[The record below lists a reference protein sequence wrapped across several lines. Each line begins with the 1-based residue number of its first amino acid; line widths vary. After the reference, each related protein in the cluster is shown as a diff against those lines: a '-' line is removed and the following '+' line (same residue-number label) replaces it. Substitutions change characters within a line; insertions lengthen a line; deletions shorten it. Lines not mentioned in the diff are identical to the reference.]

1 MNELG
6 CDSRMGL
13 GRNSYKILLH
23 QSLGRHPKSR
33 RRWKD
38 NIRKDLK
45 EISSEDGFR
54 GWKEMSWDRVQ

>member
-1 MNELG
+1 
-6 CDSRMGL
+6 MGL